1 MKEILLVR
9 YKEDDTIEGYVNT
22 KEEFKLWLKNWN
34 KQRKAEGTII
44 EYESE
49 FELINVKEL

>member
-22 KEEFKLWLKNWN
+22 KEEFKLWLKNW
-34 KQRKAEGTII
+34 KTE
-44 EYESE
+44 
-49 FELINVKEL
+49 KENNTLKVWC